1 MSVATMNSAC
11 PRVSLG
17 LPVYNGE
24 TYLEGAIESL
34 LAQTYEDFELI
45 ITDNASTDRTE
56 EICRGFAE
64 RDPRVRYERNPENLG
79 AAGNF
84 NRAFELARGEFFKW
98 AAHDDLNEATFLE
111 RCVDSLD
118 ASPEVVLSYPQAC
131 IIDGSGK
138 RLEVYDPE
146 LATESS
152 AVEERFGSLMRGH
165 KCYEVFGLMRR
176 DVLAQTIV
184 MGAFAFSDG
193 VLLAQLAL
201 RGRFD
206 EIPEPLFL
214 ARQHDN
220 QSMTLLDQA
229 EAFVEY
235 TYWFDPSKRGKRV
248 FPHWRIAKEFMA
260 SVWNAP
266 IAFGAKLRC
275 SGMVFDWMKRYR
287 GTLKREFKTI
297 FTGMPKPRSE
307 EGTP

>member
-1 MSVATMNSAC
+1 MSVATMNATC

-34 LAQTYEDFELI
+34 LTQTYEDFELI

-131 IIDGSGK
+131 IIDNDGN
-138 RLEVYDPE
+138 RLEVYDPK
-146 LATESS
+146 LATES
-152 AVEERFGSLMRGH
+152 AAPEDRFRSLMRGH

-193 VLLAQLAL
+193 VLLTQLAL
-201 RGRFD
+201 RGRFE

-214 ARQHDN
+214 ARQHEN
-220 QSMTLLDQA
+220 QSMALLDQA

-235 TYWFDPSKRGKRV
+235 TYWFDSSKRGKRV

-266 IAFGAKLRC
+266 IGLGTKLRC
-275 SGMVFDWMKRYR
+275 SCMVLEWMKRFR
-287 GTLKREFKTI
+287 GNLKREFITI
-297 FTGMPKPRSE
+297 FTGMPKRST
-307 EGTP
+307 GDDT